1 MLRLDIFCN
10 VIDNYGDAGV
20 CLHLARTLSQQGFE
34 VKLRC
39 DQIAVLE
46 KILNRQDLSNPKL
59 QIKPWLPFTQYTCP
73 EVIINA
79 FNCRLDPVILKAIQ
93 QRALFNSQQAHSTT
107 QKPSSNTSQG
117 APQEPSPAALK
128 LKAAPLVINLDYLS
142 AEDWIEGCHGLTS
155 FADGI
160 TCYYY
165 FPGFTAKT
173 GGLNVEPEFIARCQE
188 HLAKLSHR
196 LSPLTV
202 DSASLTASTAA
213 TALPAAQATAHQAAA
228 DSANSDAATTYP
240 TVSLFSYANPALMP
254 LLHGPACFKIFAGL
268 ALDNVNQLLQLSLA
282 PGERHELPGK
292 LTLEALNMVQQS
304 EYDQI
309 LLGSTCNLVRGED
322 SIIRAMHTGN
332 PFLWQIYKQEEN
344 AHILK
349 LESFL
354 KRMHTVLVEQYAAL
368 APDQTARPF
377 VTAQAA
383 DPSVTQ
389 AAAPSEPAD
398 SPAPIT
404 HAAYLLTEKWEE
416 DFAYLKQCMLAY
428 NEAAAWPEHFSLEQ
442 FLIRTQAMFYHF
454 AAYLCR
460 QEPLSLRL
468 TSFIYTKLG
477 LTQQ

>member
-20 CLHLARTLSQQGFE
+20 CLHLARTLSQHGFE
-34 VKLRC
+34 VRLWC

-46 KILNRQDLSNPKL
+46 QILNRQDLRNPKL

-73 EVIINA
+73 EVLINA
-79 FNCRLDPVILKAIQ
+79 FNCRLDPVIIQAIQ
-93 QRALFNSQQAHSTT
+93 QRASSQKEDNTPQEAAHSN
-107 QKPSSNTSQG
+107 SSTHTI
-117 APQEPSPAALK
+117 QEPSPAALK

-173 GGLNVEPEFIARCQE
+173 GGLNVEPEFIACCQE
-188 HLAKLSHR
+188 HLAKLSHSR
-196 LSPLTV
+196 HPLTV
-202 DSASLTASTAA
+202 DSSSTATAALSTAA
-213 TALPAAQATAHQAAA
+213 QTDA
-228 DSANSDAATTYP
+228 DSANSDTATTYP
-240 TVSLFSYANPALMP
+240 SVSLFSYANPALMP

-268 ALDNVNQLLQLSLA
+268 ALDNVNQLLQLCLA
-282 PGERHELPGK
+282 PGERRELPGK
-292 LTLEALNMVQQS
+292 LTLEALSMVQQS

-354 KRMHTVLVEQYAAL
+354 ERMHTVLEEQYAAL
-368 APDQTARPF
+368 APAQTALQS
-377 VTAQAA
+377 VTAKVA
-383 DPSVTQ
+383 DPTVTQ
-389 AAAPSEPAD
+389 VAV

-404 HAAYLLTEKWEE
+404 PAAYLLTEKWEE

-428 NEAAAWPEHFSLEQ
+428 NEAAEWPEHFSLEL
-442 FLIRTQAMFYHF
+442 FLIRTQALFYHF

-460 QEPLSLRL
+460 QEPLSQRL
-468 TSFIYTKLG
+468 TRFIYTKLG